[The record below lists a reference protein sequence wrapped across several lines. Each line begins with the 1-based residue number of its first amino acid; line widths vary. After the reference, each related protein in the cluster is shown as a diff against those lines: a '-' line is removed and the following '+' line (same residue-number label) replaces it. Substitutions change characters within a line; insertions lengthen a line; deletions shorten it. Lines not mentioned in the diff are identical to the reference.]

1 MKDTVFMITEL
12 SSENGYSLG
21 HRIFLLANDEKFCKN
36 FSNILNNK
44 KIRWTHTYVK
54 EVDYA

>member
-1 MKDTVFMITEL
+1 MKDRVFMITEL
-12 SSENGYSLG
+12 SSENGYSVG

-44 KIRWTHTYVK
+44 YIQWTYTYVK
-54 EVDYA
+54 EVYYA